1 MIVTS
6 TNKVCNLEDDLM
18 PFLQKERTPNFP
30 IDENFDWCVD
40 ANTKIEEIIEEN
52 IKGPLELLEKYKQ
65 YEYILN
71 VDKKALLKEL
81 FNGDEKAALND
92 IREKIQHYKQAYDEI
107 MNLSNDIVDFPL
119 FRVMA
124 QNMKNNLG
132 HQAEKIKEKL
142 LEGVYKYCQK
152 SVEHINKTYEDMN
165 KQIMTDPTN
174 ERELVATREFIKDAP
189 NKVE

>member
-1 MIVTS
+1 
-6 TNKVCNLEDDLM
+6 
-18 PFLQKERTPNFP
+18 
-30 IDENFDWCVD
+30 
-40 ANTKIEEIIEEN
+40 
-52 IKGPLELLEKYKQ
+52 
-65 YEYILN
+65 
-71 VDKKALLKEL
+71 
-81 FNGDEKAALND
+81 
-92 IREKIQHYKQAYDEI
+92 

-165 KQIMTDPTN
+165 KQIMTDPKD
-174 ERELVATREFIKDAP
+174 ERELV
-189 NKVE
+189 